1 MEAEI
6 EKLEENMEALSRQM
20 ENPDLASDF
29 EKITA
34 LSEQINEQQLRLS
47 DCYAQ
52 WEVTDRAAGCSDTG
66 GGQGLKNTE
75 AFETEIGYRFK
86 NRELLKLA
94 MTLCFAFLS
103 K

>member
-52 WEVTDRAAGCSDTG
+52 WEVMTERLDALIQEADRD
-66 GGQGLKNTE
+66 
-75 AFETEIGYRFK
+75 
-86 NRELLKLA
+86 
-94 MTLCFAFLS
+94 
-103 K
+103 